1 MPVEQPIDPARR
13 QAAERR
19 VLDAMRRFHRAE
31 PLARDIR
38 VDALVRRVR
47 AAADADRRPRSHRG
61 GASFDLTDPE
71 LQAVI
76 GGLVAAGRLERRGH
90 RVNLPGDRPG
100 LGAEMQSRV
109 DRLIEGLR
117 AAGAE
122 PPRVE
127 AVASRIGIPPAVIDQ
142 VRASGMLVSL
152 GPGIDYP
159 REVLEALLERI
170 AGLSTRGPLTTGR
183 VAVALGTS
191 RRYADALLDRHRA
204 RRSAE
209 KARRRR
215 PR

>member
-19 VLDAMRRFHRAE
+19 VLEAMRRFHRAE

-38 VDALVRRVR
+38 VDALMRRVR
-47 AAADADRRPRSHRG
+47 TLADADRRPRSHRG
-61 GASFDLTDPE
+61 ALASDLTEPE

-76 GGLVAAGRLERRGH
+76 GGLVAAGKLERRGH
-90 RVNLPGDRPG
+90 RVNLRGERPG
-100 LGAEMQSRV
+100 LSGEMAERV
-109 DRLIEGLR
+109 DRLVEGLR

-142 VRASGMLVSL
+142 VRSSGMLVSL
-152 GPGIDYP
+152 APGIDYP
-159 REVLEALLERI
+159 REVLEALLDRI
-170 AGLSTRGPLTTGR
+170 GGLSTRGPLTTGR
-183 VAVALGTS
+183 VALSLGTS
-191 RRYADALLDRHRA
+191 RRYAEALLERYRA
-204 RRSAE
+204 RRAAE

>member
-1 MPVEQPIDPARR
+1 MPVEQPIDQDRR
-13 QAAERR
+13 RTAERR
-19 VLDAMRRFHRAE
+19 VLDAMRRFHRTE

-38 VDALVRRVR
+38 VDALLRRVR

-61 GASFDLTDPE
+61 AAPLDLTDPE
-71 LQAVI
+71 LQAVV
-76 GGLVAAGRLERRGH
+76 GGLVASGQLERRGH
-90 RVNLPGDRPG
+90 RVNLPGQRPG
-100 LGAEMQSRV
+100 LSPEMAARV

-122 PPRVE
+122 PPRVD
-127 AVASRIGIPPAVIDQ
+127 AVAARIGIPPPVVEQ
-142 VRASGMLVSL
+142 VRGSGMLVSL

-159 REVLEALLERI
+159 RDVLERLLERI
-170 AGLSTRGPLTTGR
+170 GGLSTRGPLTTGR

-191 RRYADALLDRHRA
+191 RRYAEALLERYRA
-204 RRSAE
+204 RRAAE

>member
-19 VLDAMRRFHRAE
+19 ILDVMRRFHRAE

-38 VDALVRRVR
+38 VEALMRRVR

-61 GASFDLTDPE
+61 AAAFDLTDPE

-76 GGLVAAGRLERRGH
+76 GGLVASGQLERRGQ
-90 RVNLPGDRPG
+90 RVNLPGERPG
-100 LGAEMQSRV
+100 LSGEMAGRV

-122 PPRVE
+122 PPRVD
-127 AVASRIGIPPAVIDQ
+127 AVAARIGIPPGVIDQ
-142 VRASGMLVSL
+142 VRSSGMLVSL

-159 REVLEALLERI
+159 REVLETLLERI
-170 AGLSTRGPLTTGR
+170 GGLSTRGPLTTGR
-183 VAVALGTS
+183 VAVSLGTS
-191 RRYADALLDRHRA
+191 RRYAEALLERYRA
-204 RRSAE
+204 RRAAE